1 MRTNLPGTDPL
12 LKFVNESAFAQNGGI
27 VTDLDGTALHEDAG
41 RVNMHLLRNGI
52 CRSRCTIFR
61 FDEKQLFLEGYGLSS
76 RQISAISPVLKALTR
91 INYRPEVQRALN
103 PKNAAQ
109 LERYRAR
116 LAGRFDLSSL

>member
-1 MRTNLPGTDPL
+1 
-12 LKFVNESAFAQNGGI
+12 
-27 VTDLDGTALHEDAG
+27 
-41 RVNMHLLRNGI
+41 LLRNGI

-61 FDEKQLFLEGYGLSS
+61 FDKKQLFLEGYGLSS

-116 LAGRFDLSSL
+116 LAGRLDLYSLLFALKLATRTVDILALELEPKY